1 MAKKAAKSDFIST
14 GSPRRCRIANSV
26 TAGRILIMKSPKNLP
41 PAWN

>member
-1 MAKKAAKSDFIST
+1 MAKKPAALRK
-14 GSPRRCRIANSV
+14 

>member
-14 GSPRRCRIANSV
+14 AALRK